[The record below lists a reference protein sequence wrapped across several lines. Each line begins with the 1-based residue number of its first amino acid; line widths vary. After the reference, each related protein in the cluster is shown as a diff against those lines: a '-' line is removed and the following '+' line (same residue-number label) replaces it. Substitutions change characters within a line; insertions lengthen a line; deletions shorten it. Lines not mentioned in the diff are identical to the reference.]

1 MLEVLIDNKLE
12 PYLLPVIQGSFQNF
26 QVEIGK
32 EIVDVTLIARRCTR
46 RTEIRR
52 EKVGDSAL
60 EVVTDNKMGIS
71 SRSCSTLK
79 VRRISLIDLAGSESN
94 TIDGTERALSFVAWV

>member
-1 MLEVLIDNKLE
+1 MTYGISYFQVIVDHWSAVVHDILSCCFLQADLRFLWNHYMLEVLIDNKLE

-46 RTEIRR
+46 RT
-52 EKVGDSAL
+52 
-60 EVVTDNKMGIS
+60 GI
-71 SRSCSTLK
+71 
-79 VRRISLIDLAGSESN
+79 
-94 TIDGTERALSFVAWV
+94 

>member
-1 MLEVLIDNKLE
+1 MLGNPFHCSALSRRSTARARPIDCRSRLLSRLQADLRFLWNHYMLEVLIDNKLE

-46 RTEIRR
+46 RTGGKKLEILR
-52 EKVGDSAL
+52 
-60 EVVTDNKMGIS
+60 
-71 SRSCSTLK
+71 LK
-79 VRRISLIDLAGSESN
+79 
-94 TIDGTERALSFVAWV
+94 